1 MRQSTW
7 MFYLAT
13 TTNIFNFAIFI
24 CCYNNLFSQTLID
37 IAFILNTFLLYSI
50 YEYKKEN
57 DYVNSLFEK
66 AGTTKENLNNE

>member
-24 CCYNNLFSQTLID
+24 CCNNLFPQTLID
-37 IAFILNTFLLYSI
+37 IAFILNIFLLYSI

-57 DYVNSLFEK
+57 DYVSSLFEK
-66 AGTTKENLNNE
+66 AGITKEHLKNE